1 MLGRKGPG
9 KIRDVTIGSMNTA
22 TYILRGPATRLYAY
36 LLWAL
41 AGIAIVTSFGYGI
54 RALATTG
61 LVAAILALVAW
72 LCYWNPRVILNAKG
86 VTIVNPSR
94 TFEVP
99 WEAVES
105 ASGRWGLQVTPS
117 DHKPI
122 HVWAIPGRAAAR
134 DSFSRPQ
141 LEKPVV
147 WDEHNGTENLK
158 VTARRAADIIEIR
171 AADMRSGGGGADG
184 ASGAD
189 ETTRLPTVVTVHLI
203 PLGAIAALAAL
214 AAVLMTL

>member
-1 MLGRKGPG
+1 
-9 KIRDVTIGSMNTA
+9 MNTA

-171 AADMRSGGGGADG
+171 AADMRSEAANSADDSGDG
-184 ASGAD
+184 AGGSSGTGCDSD
-189 ETTRLPTVVTVHLI
+189 EATRLSTVVTAHLI
-203 PLGAIAALAAL
+203 PLGAIAALAL